1 MPATWTDDRVDL
13 LCRLWRDGRSASEIS
28 RALGGV
34 TRNAVIGK
42 VHRLG
47 LAGRGRP
54 SAPGVKPACAATRLP
69 KRRCRPLRVR
79 PARAAQTPPPRPPE
93 VGMASVVSIRRGQCR
108 WPIGEPSQPC
118 FSLCGRPA
126 VRGAYCGGHAALA
139 YRPLSTRPPRDHLL
153 RLAGLA

>member
-13 LCRLWRDGRSASEIS
+13 LCRLWRDGKSASEVA

-47 LAGRGRP
+47 LAGRSRP
-54 SAPGVKPACAATRLP
+54 SAPGVARARTREPAPRRLP
-69 KRRCRPLRVR
+69 RPRRACPASTLVAPPL
-79 PARAAQTPPPRPPE
+79 PE
-93 VGMASVVSIRRGQCR
+93 AGLASVVSIRRGQCR
-108 WPIGEPSQPC
+108 WPIGEPEQPG

-126 VRGAYCGGHAALA
+126 VRGAYCAGHAAMA
-139 YRPLSTRPPRDHLL
+139 YRPPGSRSSRDHLL